1 MNNLVAGTHMHAY
14 MYKGRSA
21 WEGGT
26 NALSHTLDI
35 LTGFDTFVWILWC
48 VLQLLAFM
56 ITVIIS
62 TRVTVYLHYYV

>member
-1 MNNLVAGTHMHAY
+1 MHTCIREEVH
-14 MYKGRSA
+14 GRG
-21 WEGGT
+21 EQH
-26 NALSHTLDI
+26 ALSHTLDI
-35 LTGFDTFVWILWC
+35 LTGVDTFVWILLC